1 MYTFDQTYLNPLS
14 DAPMIKKSKTFQ
26 ETIFEL
32 NKEFD
37 ESIYFNHHYTALRK
51 LNVEKPISQTT
62 IPFLMDKEFL
72 FSYFEEKIITKEAD
86 KETMTQILGHIKQFS
101 SSHDLTFIRNF
112 LDNIKTY
119 AEIIGIKNTS
129 DVLVPAL
136 AKVVD
141 EPLNVKIKF
150 LENLLPFIDYL
161 CSNGDEGINI
171 LKNSMINIIQELYSQ
186 KKENYTEQMK
196 RYLFKNF
203 VKIAKNI
210 LPYDTNQTILYIIIG
225 FGNED
230 NIRNNMKK
238 NKEEEAK
245 NLKMEEHKILCI
257 RYIRN
262 LAEGL
267 GKDNTERYLLPQL
280 ISFTCEKNDDIKKEL
295 LITLPVIAELIS
307 VEFISTKVYDI
318 LRRISV
324 DLNPN
329 LRKVCVIA
337 TAKIIKIFK
346 SKCQD
351 LKNLNKGNKKNY
363 SAKNFVN
370 LLEKLS
376 KDKDTNVKYKIIE
389 KIGEIIA
396 PLDKEELSLELFEFY
411 TDLSKQYY
419 NEKKKKHPLGAQLQ
433 EIDNPLLNKLKFPTP
448 YTDGGKYSYLNDE
461 DSTDFNEVNIM
472 ENDYNRQIT
481 EKDLSYYFA
490 YNFPAILFCYGK
502 KYWPELKDIYYDFCF
517 EEDLAIRLSIIS
529 SFHEIANIV
538 GKEMTQ
544 NELLPIYDKFLE
556 SNENYEQKL
565 AIKNLPQ
572 ILIKVD
578 KTIKERYYKYFEPVS
593 IFIDNTGNKV
603 RHFNFMNWKN
613 KLNVIEGILCYYN
626 LYDNNIIYNSIL
638 PQCITFSLDKYYKVR
653 KTSAKVLASLLLYL
667 YQQDYKRDKLIQTI
681 KNFAFHKKFKIRINF
696 IKFLPIFL
704 QDKEFYEKE
713 IKNIIKIIILK
724 DKILDIRIALAKVL
738 KKIITNEKEIL
749 CEDEDLHKCCFA
761 LNKDK
766 IINKLFDGIKLLSNK
781 ELENNI
787 EDKKY
792 FVEDNKYFLEE
803 FKIEFEKKENNN
815 EPNQINK
822 NNENDG
828 NNIEEQKKEDKNEIK
843 DDIND
848 ENKQEE
854 KKDEQNGE
862 QVEDKNEIKDEE
874 NKEELK
880 KEEKVEEKEKEKEEK
895 KEIKEENKKEEMQ
908 EEVKVEENEKKKEEV
923 KELVKEEIKEEVKE
937 EPKEEPKEE
946 SKEEQKEAQKED
958 VKEEKKEEVTEEVK
972 KENKEENKEEQKEEE
987 KEEQKEEEKEKEGIK
1002 EEQKEEKQ
1010 QNEDNNNDEKNI
1022 ENKEKEEKEQ
1032 ENNNPKKKEG
1042 EENKEGTENKEE
1054 KKEKEEPDTQENTEQ
1069 NKENDEKD
1077 TNESKPDEVS

>member
-1 MYTFDQTYLNPLS
+1 MYTFDQTYLNPQT
-14 DAPMIKKSKTFQ
+14 DVPMIKRSKTFQ

-32 NKEFD
+32 NREID

-62 IPFLMDKEFL
+62 IPFLMDREFL

-307 VEFISTKVYDI
+307 LEFISTKVYDI

-351 LKNLNKGNKKNY
+351 LKNLNKDNKKNY
-363 SAKNFVN
+363 TAKNFVN

-411 TDLSKQYY
+411 ADLSKQYY

-433 EIDNPLLNKLKFPTP
+433 ENDNPLLNKLKFPTP
-448 YTDGGKYSYLNDE
+448 YTEGGKYSYLNDE
-461 DSTDFNEVNIM
+461 DSTDFNEVNSM

-572 ILIKVD
+572 ILINVD

-704 QDKEFYEKE
+704 QDKDFYEKE

-749 CEDEDLHKCCFA
+749 YEDEDLHKFCFA

-766 IINKLFDGIKLLSNK
+766 IINKLFDGIKILNNK

-803 FKIEFEKKENNN
+803 FKIEFEKKENNT

-822 NNENDG
+822 INENDG
-828 NNIEEQKKEDKNEIK
+828 NKYEEQKKEDKNEIK
-843 DDIND
+843 DDINV

-854 KKDEQNGE
+854 KKVEQKGE
-862 QVEDKNEIKDEE
+862 QKEEKNEIKNEVNKEEPKEEGKVDEKEIKEEVKEEVKEE
-874 NKEELK
+874 NKEEEKEEKKEEKKEETKEETKGELK
-880 KEEKVEEKEKEKEEK
+880 KEEKKEEEKVETKEER
-895 KEIKEENKKEEMQ
+895 KEERKEENKDDQKNEEKEQ
-908 EEVKVEENEKKKEEV
+908 LKE
-923 KELVKEEIKEEVKE
+923 KEEIKEEVKE
-937 EPKEEPKEE
+937 EVKEEN
-946 SKEEQKEAQKED
+946 KEEQK
-958 VKEEKKEEVTEEVK
+958 VEV
-972 KENKEENKEEQKEEE
+972 NEENKEEQKEEIKE
-987 KEEQKEEEKEKEGIK
+987 ESKEEQKKESQQNEEKNMDNKEKDQEDNNPEKKEGDENKEASVNKEEEKDK
-1002 EEQKEEKQ
+1002 EE
-1010 QNEDNNNDEKNI
+1010 NETK
-1022 ENKEKEEKEQ
+1022 
-1032 ENNNPKKKEG
+1032 
-1042 EENKEGTENKEE
+1042 
-1054 KKEKEEPDTQENTEQ
+1054 ENTEQ
-1069 NKENDEKD
+1069 KDEKD
-1077 TNESKPDEVS
+1077 INESKPDEGS